1 MPEFT
6 ISVPQKAVDRLQQL
20 VARYNDNTGSSLT
33 LRDWLTLHLKE
44 MAVQAEM
51 AESASAIRRQQ
62 ELEAN
67 QMYADAVKAEQDRL
81 IAGLED

>member
-44 MAVQAEM
+44 MAVQNEM
-51 AESASAIRRQQ
+51 AERAAEIRRQQ